1 MFDIAHFNPD
11 PYPYSHISAYFNKAW
26 VQSALGVP
34 LNFTALSSAVF
45 AAVIEGTGDV
55 SRANK
60 SHTEFLL
67 SRGKKVVMV
76 YGDRDYRCNWLGAE
90 NISLSLEF
98 PGHNEFAASGYA
110 ELVTNKSYIGGVT
123 RQAGDLSFNRVFE
136 SGHYA
141 AGNQPETVYRILER
155 SMRDLDIAT
164 GKVKVDKGCGY
175 QTKGP
180 LDSWSWR
187 NVLPAAPPVVCTIWD
202 VLDTCTPDQASAL
215 ADGTAV
221 VQNDFV
227 VTPAL

>member
-1 MFDIAHFNPD
+1 
-11 PYPYSHISAYFNKAW
+11 

-34 LNFTALSSAVF
+34 LNFTALSNAVY
-45 AAVIEGTGDV
+45 AAVIGGTGDV
-55 SRANK
+55 ARANK

-67 SRGKKVVMV
+67 SRGKRVVMV

-90 NISLSLEF
+90 NISLSLDF
-98 PGHNEFAASGYA
+98 PGQDKFAASGYA
-110 ELVTNKSYIGGVT
+110 ELITNATYIGGIT

-141 AGNQPETVYRILER
+141 AGSQPETTYRIFER
-155 SMRDLDIAT
+155 SMRNLDTAT

-187 NVLPAAPPVVCTIWD
+187 NVLPAAPPIVCTTWD
-202 VLDTCTPDQASAL
+202 VLDTCTPNQASAL
-215 ADGTAV
+215 ADGTAII
-221 VQNDFV
+221 QNDFV
-227 VTPAL
+227 VSPAS